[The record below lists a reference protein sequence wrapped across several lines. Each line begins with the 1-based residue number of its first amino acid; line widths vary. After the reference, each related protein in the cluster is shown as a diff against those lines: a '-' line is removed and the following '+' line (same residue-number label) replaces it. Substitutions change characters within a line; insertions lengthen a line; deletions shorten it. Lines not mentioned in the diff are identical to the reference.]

1 MGYENRGETGIK
13 LPGRF
18 QRVMGLLRLHFP
30 LRVSFSSCFG
40 HRRAT
45 EELFLYGVPASGPG
59 PGPGQSVC

>member
-30 LRVSFSSCFG
+30 LRPFYS
-40 HRRAT
+40 AIN
-45 EELFLYGVPASGPG
+45 
-59 PGPGQSVC
+59 